1 MHECGK
7 SCINS
12 IEIGRAAL
20 RIALTSSRVEETK
33 VKERLAEHGIRST
46 AVDFG
51 GEFIPSIVKI
61 VERAVVAA
69 QRQGLVT
76 ESHVGA
82 GAVAG
87 AAHEALEQVKVK
99 AFGFSWQPAHI
110 LPALRPTSRLQIVH
124 RICLMHSYLAC
135 TGFSIPGLCSLS
147 ASPQFCYDTV
157 QESLPVIHR
166 LRLSTSP

>member
-51 GEFIPSIVKI
+51 G
-61 VERAVVAA
+61 
-69 QRQGLVT
+69 
-76 ESHVGA
+76 
-82 GAVAG
+82 

-99 AFGFSWQPAHI
+99 AFGFNVGGKIGIARAGEHLCVAIYMGVGVLNLNELCVGLAH
-110 LPALRPTSRLQIVH
+110 RS
-124 RICLMHSYLAC
+124 LA
-135 TGFSIPGLCSLS
+135 S
-147 ASPQFCYDTV
+147 D
-157 QESLPVIHR
+157 E
-166 LRLSTSP
+166 